1 MEPGK
6 QKGTNSV
13 EHLKIAYYLVVLL
26 IGAGAVVYAV
36 LMSRTYRLPFLGAYA
51 WFLGFNNIL
60 GLANLTSAYAC
71 ANLLGFCA
79 AFQYTAFGQIMGP
92 LARLSQVGIVYALLA
107 VVLGFRGRRP
117 SRAVRV
123 AFLLAAGILLASYV
137 VPAILPVG
145 NVLRLWIARGQLAAF
160 GLGVLALLLALADL
174 LLRSRNI
181 QDDAERTA
189 VRVFGAAYLAVYA
202 IFVITA
208 RLPDNV
214 QFLPNALAL
223 LAINVI
229 PFIWFGK
236 IFARAYAAA
245 PASSDDQEDFERFC
259 RARGL
264 TAREGDIIG
273 LILRGKSNAEI
284 EKELFISIH
293 TVKNHITNIHA
304 KLGVRSRWQLISFF
318 HSGRHKRPAAGPT
331 AEETASRPQ
340 NGLRAG

>member
-1 MEPGK
+1 M
-6 QKGTNSV
+6 
-13 EHLKIAYYLVVLL
+13 EHLKIAYYLVVQLL
-26 IGAGAVVYAV
+26 GAGAVVYAV

-79 AFQYTAFGQIMGP
+79 AFQYTAFGQVMGP
-92 LARLSQVGIVYALLA
+92 LARLSQVGIAYALWA

-117 SRAVRV
+117 SRAVNA
-123 AFLLAAGILLASYV
+123 AFLFAAGILLASYV
-137 VPAILPVG
+137 VRAVLPLG
-145 NVLRLWIARGQLAAF
+145 SAPRTWIARGQLAAF
-160 GLGVLALLLALADL
+160 GLGVLVMLLVLADL

-181 QDDAERTA
+181 RDEAERTA
-189 VRVFGAAYLAVYA
+189 VRAFGAAYLTVYA

-245 PASSDDQEDFERFC
+245 PASPDDREDFELFC
-259 RARGL
+259 RSRGL
-264 TAREGDIIG
+264 TARERDIIG

-293 TVKNHITNIHA
+293 TVKNHITSIHA

-318 HSGRHKRPAAGPT
+318 HSGRPKRPAAGPM
-331 AEETASRPQ
+331 AEEAAGRPQ
-340 NGLRAG
+340 NGFRAG